1 MHVRMKLISAFLASA
16 CAALA
21 LAGAAL
27 ADLQIGVVDDRAKG
41 AGDITPF
48 FAQMNDVGLTQVR
61 VTVLWDPAS
70 PLTIPEQAEIE
81 RMLPF
86 AQSRGVKVVLALYP
100 LKPTHVGS
108 SAAAAA
114 EFAAFTAHVARTF
127 PSVTEFIVGNEPNQT
142 RFWQPQFD
150 GNGGACVAFTRML
163 ASSYDAL
170 KSVDPANKVIGVG
183 LSPRGNDDPTAKSNV
198 SHSPVTC
205 LRDMGAAYRG
215 LARAKPLMDEFS
227 FHPYPKTDRDPLMKG
242 YRWPNA
248 GVPDLGRIK
257 QAFWDAFHGTRQPL
271 FAEGGRAGGL
281 KFRLDE
287 VGWQVRVLASSEHA
301 YEGTEN
307 IQPTDEDT
315 QARIYGEL
323 IRFLGCDPSVE
334 SLLFFGLVDEP
345 DLDRWQ
351 AGLVR
356 ADGTLRPAYGAV
368 KSTFAQTQGRCA
380 GKKHSWRHTETVLGA
395 KAKFPPTGR
404 FLPVKHRYF
413 AFNATAQEN
422 ALFRAGIF
430 RVGGPNRVDRKSIT
444 RSLTRGGGLRR
455 ANGLINAY
463 WTPLIK
469 FPGRPLPRG
478 WYVYGVRLAAEMNPN
493 RTATFVGRPFRVGHP
508 GLR

>member
-1 MHVRMKLISAFLASA
+1 MQAPMKMISTVLASA

-21 LAGAAL
+21 FAGVAA
-27 ADLQIGVVDDRAKG
+27 ADLQIGVVDDRAKS
-41 AGDITPF
+41 GDATTF
-48 FAQMNDVGLTQVR
+48 FSQMNDVGLTQVR
-61 VTVLWDPAS
+61 VTVLWDPAA
-70 PLTIPEQAEIE
+70 PMTIPEQAEIE
-81 RMLPF
+81 QMLPF
-86 AQSRGVKVVLALYP
+86 AQARGVQVVFAVYP
-100 LKPTHVGS
+100 AKPRQAPLNQ
-108 SAAAAA
+108 AAANQ
-114 EFAAFTAHVARTF
+114 FAAFTAHLARTF
-127 PSVTEFIVGNEPNQT
+127 PSVKEFIVGNEPNQT

-163 ASSYDAL
+163 AASYDAL
-170 KSVDPANKVIGVG
+170 KAVDPANKVIGVG
-183 LSPRGNDDPTAKSNV
+183 LSPRGNDDPNAKNNV

-215 LARAKPLMDEFS
+215 LARARPLMDEFS
-227 FHPYPKTDRDPLMKG
+227 FHPYPKSDRDALMKG

-257 QAFWDAFHGTRQPL
+257 QAFWDAFHGTGQPV

-287 VGWQVRVLASSEHA
+287 VGWQVRVHPSSQHA
-301 YEGTEN
+301 YDGVEN
-307 IQPTDEDT
+307 IQPTDEES

-323 IRFLGCDPSVE
+323 IRFLACDESVS

-380 GKKHSWRHTETVLGA
+380 GKRHSWRHTETVLGA
-395 KAKFPPTGR
+395 RARFPAMGR
-404 FLPVKHRYF
+404 FLPVKHRYW

-422 ALFRAGIF
+422 ARFQAGIF
-430 RVGGPNRVDRKSIT
+430 RAGTS
-444 RSLTRGGGLRR
+444 RSAIGRQLARGR
-455 ANGLINAY
+455 GLIRTGGMVNAY

-469 FPGRPLPRG
+469 FPGRTLPRG
-478 WYVYGVRLAAEMNPN
+478 RYVFGLRLAAEMNPQ
-493 RTATFVGRPFRVGHP
+493 RTATFVSRPFRVGHP
-508 GLR
+508 SLR

>member
-1 MHVRMKLISAFLASA
+1 MKMLSSLLASA
-16 CAALA
+16 CVALA
-21 LAGAAL
+21 LTGVAA
-27 ADLQIGVVDDRAKG
+27 ADLQIGVVDDRAKTP
-41 AGDITPF
+41 GDLVPF
-48 FAQMNDVGLTQVR
+48 FTQMNDVGLTQVR
-61 VTVLWDPAS
+61 ITVLWDPAS

-86 AQSRGVKVVLALYP
+86 AQSRGVKVVLAVYP
-100 LKPTHVGS
+100 AKPR
-108 SAAAAA
+108 SAPTTPEAANQ
-114 EFAAFTAHVARTF
+114 FAAFAALVARTF
-127 PSVTEFIVGNEPNQT
+127 PTVKEFIVGNEPNQT

-163 ASSYDAL
+163 AASYDAL
-170 KSVDPANKVIGVG
+170 KAVDPANKVIGVG
-183 LSPRGNDDPTAKSNV
+183 LSPRGNDDPKAESNV

-215 LARAKPLMDEFS
+215 LARSKPLMDEFS

-257 QAFWDAFHGTRQPL
+257 QAFWDAFRGTRQPL
-271 FAEGGRAGGL
+271 FAEGGRSGGV

-287 VGWQVRVLASSEHA
+287 VGWQVRVLASAEHA

-307 IQPTDEDT
+307 VQVTDEES

-323 IRFLGCDPSVE
+323 IQFLGCDPSVE

-368 KSTFAQTQGRCA
+368 KTTFAQTQGRCA

-395 KAKFPPTGR
+395 KAAFPPAGR
-404 FLPVKHRYF
+404 FLPVKHRYW

-430 RVGGPNRVDRKSIT
+430 RVGGPNRVDT
-444 RSLTRGGGLRR
+444 RAVKRALARGGGLRR
-455 ANGLINAY
+455 TSGLVNAY
-463 WTPLIK
+463 WTPLVK
-469 FPGRPLPRG
+469 FPGRPLARG
-478 WYVYGVRLAAEMNPN
+478 WYVYGIRLAAEMNPE
-493 RTATFVGRPFRVGHP
+493 RTAAFVSRPFRVGHP

>member
-1 MHVRMKLISAFLASA
+1 MHVRMKIISAFLASA

-21 LAGAAL
+21 LAGVAA

-41 AGDITPF
+41 GGDTSPF
-48 FAQMNDVGLTQVR
+48 FSQMNDVGLTQVR
-61 VTVLWDPAS
+61 VTVLWDPAA

-86 AQSRGVKVVLALYP
+86 AQARGVTVVLAVYP

-114 EFAAFTAHVARTF
+114 RFAAFTAHVARTF
-127 PSVTEFIVGNEPNQT
+127 PSVKEFIVGNEPNQT

-150 GNGGACVAFTRML
+150 SRGGACVAFTRLL
-163 ASSYDAL
+163 AASYDAL
-170 KSVDPANKVIGVG
+170 KSVDPANRVIGVG
-183 LSPRGNDDPTAKSNV
+183 LSPRGNDDPKAANNV

-205 LRDMGAAYRG
+205 LRDMGAALRG

-227 FHPYPKTDRDPLMKG
+227 FHPYPKTDRDPLLKG

-248 GVPDLGRIK
+248 GVPNLGRIK

-271 FAEGGRAGGL
+271 FAEGGASGRL

-287 VGWQVRVLASSEHA
+287 VGWQVRVNPSAQHA

-307 IQPTDEDT
+307 ITPTDEAS
-315 QARIYGEL
+315 QARIYGDL
-323 IRFLGCDPSVE
+323 IRFLGCDSSVS
-334 SLLFFGLVDEP
+334 SLLFFGLTDEP

-356 ADGTLRPAYGAV
+356 ADGTPRPAYGAV
-368 KSTFAQTQGRCA
+368 KSTFAQTHGRCA
-380 GKKHSWRHTETVLGA
+380 GTKHSWRHTETVLGA
-395 KAKFPPTGR
+395 NATFRSKGR
-404 FLPVKHRYF
+404 FVPVKHRHW
-413 AFNATAQEN
+413 AFNATAEEN
-422 ALFRAGIF
+422 ARFQAGVFRAGPGK
-430 RVGGPNRVDRKSIT
+430 RALARQLARGRGLLRKS
-444 RSLTRGGGLRR
+444 GLVK
-455 ANGLINAY
+455 AY

-469 FPGRPLPRG
+469 FPGRRLPRG
-478 WYVYGVRLAAEMNPN
+478 RYVFAVRLAAEMNPQ
-493 RTATFVGRPFRVGHP
+493 RTATFVSRAFRVGHP
-508 GLR
+508 GVR

>member
-1 MHVRMKLISAFLASA
+1 MKMISALLASA

-21 LAGAAL
+21 LTSVAA
-27 ADLQIGVVDDRAKG
+27 ADLQIGVVDDRAK
-41 AGDITPF
+41 AGGDANPF
-48 FAQMNDVGLTQVR
+48 FDQMNDVGLTQVR

-86 AQSRGVKVVLALYP
+86 AQARGVKVLFAVYP
-100 LKPTHVGS
+100 LKPTHVGN
-108 SAAAAA
+108 SAAASAQ
-114 EFAAFTAHVARTF
+114 FAAFTAHLARTF
-127 PSVTEFIVGNEPNQT
+127 PSVKEFIVGNEPNVT
-142 RFWQPQFD
+142 RFWQPQFNPD
-150 GNGGACVAFTRML
+150 GSGAACVAFTRML
-163 ASSYDAL
+163 AASYDAL
-170 KSVDPANKVIGVG
+170 KTVDPANKVIGVG
-183 LSPRGNDDPTAKSNV
+183 LSPRGNDDPRAKSNI
-198 SHSPVTC
+198 SHSPTRC
-205 LRDMGAAYRG
+205 LRDMGATYRG

-227 FHPYPKTDRDPLMKG
+227 FHPYPKSDRDALMKG

-248 GVPDLGRIK
+248 GVPNLARIK

-271 FAEGGRAGGL
+271 FAEGGKAGGL

-287 VGWQVRVLASSEHA
+287 VGWQVRVLPSSEHA

-307 IQPTDEDT
+307 IQPTDEDS

-323 IRFLGCDPSVE
+323 IRFLACDSSVS

-368 KSTFAQTQGRCA
+368 KNTFAQTQGRC
-380 GKKHSWRHTETVLGA
+380 GGNKHSWRHTETVLGA
-395 KAKFPPTGR
+395 RAKFPSMGR
-404 FLPVKHRYF
+404 FLPVKHRYW
-413 AFNATAQEN
+413 AFNATAEEN
-422 ALFRAGIF
+422 SRFQAGIF
-430 RVGGPNRVDRKSIT
+430 RVGPRTSIA
-444 RSLTRGGGLRR
+444 RQLARRGGLLRTS
-455 ANGLINAY
+455 GMVNAY

-469 FPGRPLPRG
+469 FQGRPLPRG
-478 WYVYGVRLAAEMNPN
+478 RYVFGLRLAAEMNPS
-493 RTATFVGRPFRVGHP
+493 RTATFVSRPFRVGHP